1 MEPTVSIIV
10 PVYNAEDYIGRCIE
24 SIIHQEYEDFE
35 LLLVDDGSTD
45 SSGDICDRYG
55 KQDSRIRI
63 IHKKNT
69 GVSDTRNS
77 AIAQA
82 RGTFL
87 QFLDSDDWMTPD
99 ATKLFVRAADTWQC
113 DLVIADFYRVAGE
126 RLTQKGDIDEER
138 VLTREE
144 YAAYMMENPADFYY
158 GVLWNKLYRRD
169 IIEKYHLRMDETIS
183 WCEDFMFN
191 LEYILH
197 AKTFYALQTPVY
209 YYVKRKGSL
218 VNQNFNISQ
227 TVQMKLS
234 VFEYYNNFYKNV
246 YEEKDYE
253 KKRLQVYRFLVDA
266 ANDNIVPPAIMPNV
280 KKLGNERAGIH
291 LSAASGEGILSEQ
304 YRNRKLLE
312 HYVETAAIKNDL
324 SLKEVKLLF
333 HLTQSGST
341 MGRKDLADFMGIS
354 VSSLAFTIQ
363 KLSLKGF
370 IKITEQKG
378 DNSGE
383 KAVCIEL
390 LPSAE
395 PVLDDLAEAVQD
407 YDQLCF
413 AGFTPEETEQFH
425 QLMEKRNLNLLKGLK
440 LFYPEGK

>member
-24 SIIHQEYEDFE
+24 SIINQEYEDFE

-45 SSGDICDRYG
+45 SSGGICDQYRE
-55 KQDSRIRI
+55 KDSRIRV
-63 IHKKNT
+63 IHKENT
-69 GVSDTRNS
+69 GVSDTRNT
-77 AIAQA
+77 AIKQA
-82 RGTFL
+82 RGTYL

-99 ATKLFVRAADTWQC
+99 ATKLFVRAADTWKC
-113 DLVIADFYRVAGE
+113 DLVIADFYRVSGE
-126 RLTQKGDIDEER
+126 RLSQKGDIDEDR

-144 YAAYMMENPADFYY
+144 YAAHMMENPADFYY

-169 IIEKYHLRMDETIS
+169 IIEKYQLHMDETIS

-197 AKTFYALQTPVY
+197 AESFYALQTPVY

-218 VNQNFNISQ
+218 VSQSFSINQTI
-227 TVQMKLS
+227 QMKLS

-246 YEEKDYE
+246 YDEKDYE

-266 ANDNIVPPAIMPNV
+266 ANDNMVPPVIMPSV
-280 KKLGNERAGIH
+280 KKLGSERARIH

-312 HYVETAAIKNDL
+312 HYMETAAIKNDL
-324 SLKEVKLLF
+324 TLKEVRLLF
-333 HLTQSGST
+333 HLTQANGN
-341 MGRKDLADFMGIS
+341 MVRKDLADFMGIS
-354 VSSLAFTIQ
+354 TSGLAFTIQ

-370 IKITEQKG
+370 IKTAEPKS
-378 DNSGE
+378 DNTAE
-383 KAVCIEL
+383 KSSNIEL
-390 LPSAE
+390 LPAAK
-395 PVLDDLAEAVQD
+395 PVLDDLSQAVQD
-407 YDQLCF
+407 YEHLCF
-413 AGFTPEETEQFH
+413 SGFTTEEKEQFQ
-425 QLMEKRNLNLLKGLK
+425 QLMEKRTNNLLKGLK
-440 LFYPEGK
+440 LFYPDIK